1 MVPDA
6 PVTDYRWTVLSNTTL
21 ATLMASLDSNIVLIA
36 LPTIATELPGS
47 SLSSLLWILL
57 GYPLATAV
65 LLLNFGRLSDM
76 FGRVR
81 LYNLGFALFTGG
93 SLLCGFAPSAW
104 ALVGFRMVQAVGAA
118 FLFSNSAAILTDA
131 FPPNQ
136 RGWALGV
143 NQVAIVIGSV
153 SGLVLGGV
161 LTSTLGWRWIFFVNV
176 PIGLFA
182 TFWARA
188 KLRELAT
195 ILRGSRF
202 DLWGNLTF
210 AAGLASVLVG
220 LTLGALGS
228 LGASAEA
235 TLVVVGAGLLVA
247 FVAIETRVPH
257 PMFRL
262 ALFRHRHFAA
272 GNASILLNAL
282 ARGAFT
288 FVMVFYLQ
296 GPPLFLSPITAGFFL
311 IPVSVSLA
319 SVGPVSGLLSDRFG
333 ARRFATAGLLVSA
346 LGFVWLTT
354 IGPGAPFAE
363 LLGPFILVGAGMGL
377 FASPNRA
384 SIMNSVPPEY
394 RGVASGIST
403 TLVNASTTFSLALA
417 ILLLSSAMGL
427 PQVEAI
433 FLGTGIHGR
442 YPPALVAS
450 FVDSIHR
457 VFWVSAGLLLLALVP
472 SALRDPIGGAGGAA
486 PPLSPPGQGVV
497 RASGQR

>member
-1 MVPDA
+1 M
-6 PVTDYRWTVLSNTTL
+6 TDYRWTVLSNTTL

-36 LPTIATELPGS
+36 LPTIATSLPGS
-47 SLSSLLWILL
+47 TLPSLLWILL

-81 LYNLGFALFTGG
+81 LYNLGFALFTVG

-104 ALVGFRMVQAVGAA
+104 ALVGFRMVQAIGAA

-143 NQVAIVIGSV
+143 NQIAIVVGSV
-153 SGLVLGGV
+153 SGLVLGGI
-161 LTSTLGWRWIFFVNV
+161 LTTTLGWRWIFFVNV
-176 PIGLFA
+176 PIGIFA
-182 TFWARA
+182 TVWARA
-188 KLRELAT
+188 RLRELAR
-195 ILRGSRF
+195 IVRGAQF
-202 DLWGNLTF
+202 DIGGNLTF
-210 AAGLASVLVG
+210 AGGLASVLVG
-220 LTLGALGS
+220 LTLGSLGS
-228 LGASAEA
+228 LPARGEVA
-235 TLVVVGAGLLVA
+235 LVVVGGALLLA
-247 FVAIETRVPH
+247 FVVLETRVPH

-262 ALFRHRHFAA
+262 GLFRNRHFAA
-272 GNASILLNAL
+272 GNVAILLNAL

-319 SVGPVSGLLSDRFG
+319 TVGPVSGYLSDRYG
-333 ARRFATAGLLVSA
+333 ARVFATSGLLVSA
-346 LGFVWLTT
+346 LGFLWLTT
-354 IGPGAPFAE
+354 FGPGAPFLG
-363 LLGPFILVGAGMGL
+363 LLGPFVLVGAGMGL

-384 SIMNSVPPEY
+384 SIMNSVPPES

-403 TLVNASTTFSLALA
+403 TLVNASATFSLAVA
-417 ILLLSSAMGL
+417 ILVISSVMGL

-433 FLGTGIHGR
+433 FLGTGVNGV
-442 YPPALVAS
+442 YPPALVDS
-450 FVDSIHR
+450 FVRSIHF
-457 VFWVSAGLLLLALVP
+457 VFYLSTGLLLAALIP
-472 SALRDPIGGAGGAA
+472 SALRDPWKRAA
-486 PPLSPPGQGVV
+486 IRPDARSPP
-497 RASGQR
+497 ASAQR